1 MRLLIFGAGAIGGY
15 VGGSL
20 AAAGHAVTFLARPEL
35 AGLLRA
41 RGLSFQPA
49 PAAAPL
55 ILRRLEA
62 AASLA
67 EALAGPAYDC
77 VVLTIKA
84 YDVAAAIAEIQAAV
98 ISPPPILCLQ
108 NGVDAE
114 AELSRAFGPS
124 RVLSGTVT
132 TPVRVAAPG
141 VVVVEKVRGLG
152 IALGHSLSAPLVS
165 TFTAAGVRT
174 RAYPD
179 GGAMKWSKLFTNL
192 VGNAASAI
200 LDLPVADIFSH
211 PRLYALEAAALR
223 ECLAV
228 MLALGHPV
236 VDLPGVPV
244 RLLAWA
250 VQRLP
255 AALAR
260 PLLRRAVGA
269 GRGGKMPSLHVDLHG
284 GRGRTEVE
292 WLNGA
297 VARHAAAHALP
308 APVNQL
314 LCDTVVALANG
325 RLHPAAFRRNPPA
338 LLTLLPT

>member
-1 MRLLIFGAGAIGGY
+1 
-15 VGGSL
+15 
-20 AAAGHAVTFLARPEL
+20 
-35 AGLLRA
+35 
-41 RGLSFQPA
+41 
-49 PAAAPL
+49 
-55 ILRRLEA
+55 
-62 AASLA
+62 
-67 EALAGPAYDC
+67 
-77 VVLTIKA
+77 
-84 YDVAAAIAEIQAAV
+84 
-98 ISPPPILCLQ
+98 
-108 NGVDAE
+108 
-114 AELSRAFGPS
+114 
-124 RVLSGTVT
+124 
-132 TPVRVAAPG
+132 
-141 VVVVEKVRGLG
+141 
-152 IALGHSLSAPLVS
+152 
-165 TFTAAGVRT
+165 
-174 RAYPD
+174 
-179 GGAMKWSKLFTNL
+179 MKWSKLFTNL

-200 LDLPVADIFSH
+200 LDLPVADIFAH

-228 MLALGHPV
+228 MLALSHPV

-314 LCDTVVALANG
+314 LCDTVVALASG
-325 RLHPAAFRRNPPA
+325 RLDPAAFRRNPSA
-338 LLTLLPT
+338 LLTLLPA